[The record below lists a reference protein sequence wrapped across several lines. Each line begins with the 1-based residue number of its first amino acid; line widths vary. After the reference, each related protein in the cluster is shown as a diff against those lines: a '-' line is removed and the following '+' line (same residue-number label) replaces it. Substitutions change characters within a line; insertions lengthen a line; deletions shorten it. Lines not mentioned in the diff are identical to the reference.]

1 MTEEIIRTEFDLACG
16 DRYRQEPKGDSSP
29 TMPKWQEFEKQRR
42 AERRKAKL
50 KESKVTKEE
59 PKQSSDTAEVAVS
72 SQAETIEKQFTPYQ
86 QACIKALNGY
96 YGKSLEKVRSIRR
109 FVSRHLI
116 GCAGCRTTTHRKP
129 SLWLMNWTM

>member
-42 AERRKAKL
+42 AERRKAK
-50 KESKVTKEE
+50 SGTTATKEE
-59 PKQSSDTAEVAVS
+59 TKQSPDTAEVAVS

-86 QACIKALNGY
+86 QACIKALNSY
-96 YGKSLEKVRSIRR
+96 YGKSLGEGQKHPTFCQQTV
-109 FVSRHLI
+109 
-116 GCAGCRTTTHRKP
+116 
-129 SLWLMNWTM
+129 

>member
-29 TMPKWQEFEKQRR
+29 TMPKWLEFEKQRR

-59 PKQSSDTAEVAVS
+59 PKQSADKMSDASDLLQGSYRS
-72 SQAETIEKQFTPYQ
+72 SCSELLCKPAD
-86 QACIKALNGY
+86 KA
-96 YGKSLEKVRSIRR
+96 
-109 FVSRHLI
+109 
-116 GCAGCRTTTHRKP
+116 
-129 SLWLMNWTM
+129 